1 MVVRQEETA
10 VGEYFRIVNL
20 DKRQF
25 FEGHSLNLSG
35 KFSNL
40 HREPLSSMLVWVL
53 TKTTHSDRPQFR
65 GTWDGDRIVIAGDE
79 GEHRDVFEQSDDY
92 QDISVPLIEEWLD
105 LDPSRGIDYWQRGLV
120 DDDGRFVLDS
130 QVREEQ
136 AAQRKEARYPY
147 EKWEARLNS
156 RCGGPPGA

>member
-1 MVVRQEETA
+1 MVVRQEKTA

-20 DKRQF
+20 DTRQF
-25 FEGHSLNLSG
+25 FSGHSLGMSG
-35 KFSNL
+35 KFTSL
-40 HREPLSSMLVWVL
+40 QDQPLSGMLVWVL
-53 TKTTHSDRPQFR
+53 TKTSHLDKPRFR
-65 GTWDGDRIVIAGDE
+65 GSWDGDRIVIAGDE
-79 GEHRDVFEQSDDY
+79 SEHQDVYEQSEGFE
-92 QDISVPLIEEWLD
+92 DISVPLIEDWID
-105 LDPSRGIDYWQRGLV
+105 ADVFRAMDYWQRGLV